1 MSTSIKR
8 SEFIQILGD
17 VIDIFDDNINAFEEI
32 SRNVSELEPKLR
44 NQAIAKKI
52 QNRLARTPIAEIR
65 KIESGI
71 INEEI
76 GFSKPLK
83 KSMQAKEEFLKSNE
97 SARQLFS
104 RP

>member
-1 MSTSIKR
+1 MHEIKNESKTASYIW
-8 SEFIQILGD
+8 SEIVDGSK
-17 VIDIFDDNINAFEEI
+17 DNTEW
-32 SRNVSELEPKLR
+32 
-44 NQAIAKKI
+44 
-52 QNRLARTPIAEIR
+52 IR